1 MCYAARCVPAISDDL
16 TAVDRALRW
25 GFGWALGP
33 FETWDALGV
42 PDCARRLQAERRAV
56 PPVVQ
61 ALLDAG
67 LERFHSIVPATATGA
82 SARTA
87 FDPRAG
93 RAVVVPPRARV
104 LDPEL
109 LRPGGVVLS
118 NGEATLQDLG
128 RDVLYLELHGRRN
141 VIGEGAAELLGRCV
155 EETGRR
161 ACGLVIGGRGE
172 QFSAGANLKLLL
184 GAIEAGRF
192 EEIEALVAR
201 FQALNLG
208 LQRSAHPVVVAC
220 HGLTLGGG
228 CEILLHAARVCAASE
243 SYIGLVEAGA
253 GLIPAAG
260 GCKELA
266 RRLDEAL
273 PADLSADA
281 LPWVQRAFATVAMAK
296 VSTSA
301 QHARE
306 LGFLGP
312 ADLVVMNTDH
322 LLHVARRTVR
332 GLAED
337 GWRPA
342 PPRRDIRVL
351 GEAGMAALR
360 VGVWNL
366 RQGGAA
372 SEHDQRVATALARVL
387 CGGPVP
393 VGTRVG
399 EQHLLDLER
408 EAFVSLCGEP
418 KTQERMRALLATGKP
433 LRN

>member
-1 MCYAARCVPAISDDL
+1 
-16 TAVDRALRW
+16 
-25 GFGWALGP
+25 
-33 FETWDALGV
+33 
-42 PDCARRLQAERRAV
+42 
-56 PPVVQ
+56 
-61 ALLDAG
+61 
-67 LERFHSIVPATATGA
+67 
-82 SARTA
+82 
-87 FDPRAG
+87 
-93 RAVVVPPRARV
+93 VVVPPRPRV
-104 LDPEL
+104 LEPEL
-109 LRPGGVVLS
+109 LRPGGVVLG
-118 NGEATLQDLG
+118 NAEATLQDLG
-128 RDVLYLELHGRRN
+128 QDVLYLELHGRLN

-155 EETGRR
+155 EEADRR
-161 ACGLVIGGRGE
+161 AAGLVIGGRGG

-184 GAIEAGRF
+184 GAIGSGRF
-192 EEIEALVAR
+192 EEVEALVVR
-201 FQALNLG
+201 FQTLNQG
-208 LQRSAHPVVVAC
+208 LQRSVRPVVVAC

-253 GLIPAAG
+253 GLIPGAG

-273 PADLSADA
+273 PADLSADP
-281 LPWVQRAFATVAMAK
+281 LPRVQRAFATVAMAK

-312 ADLVVMNTDH
+312 ADRVVMNADH
-322 LLHVARRTVR
+322 LLHVARRTVL

-366 RQGGAA
+366 AQGGAA
-372 SEHDQRVATALARVL
+372 SEHDQRVANALARVL

-393 VGTRVG
+393 VGTRVD